1 MSDIKAK
8 VYDRQYGGMV
18 LECSHDRYNR
28 LCEKCAKEAES
39 IFNAFLNATDQDRPT
54 HPTAFSV
61 TPFKS
66 SKKLK
71 GK

>member
-8 VYDRQYGGMV
+8 VYDRQYGGLV

-39 IFNAFLNATDQDRPT
+39 IFNAFLNAQDRPT
-54 HPTAFSV
+54 HPTESV
-61 TPFKS
+61 PPSKP

-71 GK
+71 GIL